1 MGLDGFLAAT
11 GLFTAIRARVSLR
24 SVNCRLSSALVRY
37 GIIVLAVM
45 LPGCGQ
51 QPATNEASSGG
62 PTDSG
67 LPHTAVEEQRSFVE
81 ITDESGLNFV
91 HDAGELGE
99 YPMPQIMG
107 PGAALF
113 DCDGDG
119 LLDVYLVGGG
129 SLKPG
134 PPTESSNS
142 QVPAPGRLFRQQADG
157 TFTDITASSG
167 LMNSGYGM
175 GTAVGDI
182 DNDGDLDL
190 YLTNYGTDRLYRNN
204 GDCTW
209 TDITESAGISNTRW
223 STAACFADFDRD
235 GFLDLFVA
243 NYVDYYPG
251 TVCLDGSGRRD
262 YCVPTDFAP
271 TADKLFHN
279 EGALTAGGDVGFT
292 DVTVSSGLAVQSGR
306 GLGVAC
312 RDFSGD
318 HRPDIFVANDKQANR
333 LWVQQEN
340 GTFRNEAL
348 FRGVA
353 VNHLGEEEA
362 SMGISCG
369 DVNGDRQTDLFLTH
383 FGGET
388 NTLYL
393 GSMSGQF
400 TDATPLS
407 GLGQPGLPYTGFGTA
422 LVDLEHDGDLD
433 LMVVNGRVTRGA
445 FHTTEGSGNTSEM
458 KTPSGTYWKD
468 YVQPNQWFLNN
479 GQGRF
484 TESAGG
490 SDAFTHHTE
499 VSRGLAVGDIDQDGD
514 LDLLV
519 TNCGGRARLFRN
531 QFPDKG
537 HWLLVRAV
545 NPELKRDA
553 IGAQI
558 CLHIGEQRWQREVGS
573 ASGYLTANDIR
584 IHVGV
589 GEARNYDAIFVRWP
603 TKPST
608 VEVFPPGEL
617 NRFLV
622 LTRGDGSPAAVEE
635 IW

>member
-1 MGLDGFLAAT
+1 MNRCL
-11 GLFTAIRARVSLR
+11 
-24 SVNCRLSSALVRY
+24 NPALVRR
-37 GIIVLAVM
+37 GIILLAVV
-45 LPGCGQ
+45 LPGCDRQ
-51 QPATNEASSGG
+51 SATNEASRGG
-62 PTDSG
+62 LADTG
-67 LPHTAVEEQRSFVE
+67 LSHTAAEEQISFVE
-81 ITDESGLNFV
+81 ITEEAGLNFV

-107 PGAALF
+107 PGAAMF

-129 SLKPG
+129 SLKLGQPKEHTDG
-134 PPTESSNS
+134 
-142 QVPAPGRLFRQQADG
+142 QVPTPGRLFRQQSNG
-157 TFTDITASSG
+157 TFADITASSG
-167 LMNSGYGM
+167 LTNSGYGM

-190 YLTNYGTDRLYRNN
+190 YLTNYGADRLYRNN

-223 STAACFADFDRD
+223 STAACFVDFDSD
-235 GFLDLFVA
+235 GFLDLFIA

-251 TVCLDGSGRRD
+251 TVCPDGSGRRD

-271 TADKLFHN
+271 TVDKLFHN
-279 EGALTAGGDVGFT
+279 EGALTTDGEVGFT
-292 DVTVSSGLAVQSGR
+292 DVTFSTGLAAQPGR

-312 RDFSGD
+312 RDFNGD
-318 HRPDIFVANDKQANR
+318 NRPDIFVANDKQANR
-333 LWVQQEN
+333 LWIQQKD
-340 GTFRNEAL
+340 GTFRDEAL

-362 SMGISCG
+362 SMGTTCG
-369 DVNGDRQTDLFLTH
+369 DVNGDRQSDLFLTH

-393 GSMSGQF
+393 GNTSGQF
-400 TDATPLS
+400 TDATPVS

-422 LVDLEHDGDLD
+422 LLDLEHDGDLD
-433 LMVVNGRVTRGA
+433 LMVVNGRVTRRT
-445 FHTTEGSGNTSEM
+445 FHTTDRNGNSSEVE
-458 KTPSGTYWKD
+458 TPPDNYWRD

-479 GQGRF
+479 GQGCF
-484 TESAGG
+484 TEPGHGGG
-490 SDAFTHHTE
+490 SFTHHVE

-519 TNCGGRARLFRN
+519 TNCGGPARLFRN
-531 QFPDKG
+531 QCPDKG
-537 HWLLVRAV
+537 NWLLLRAV

-558 CLHIGEQRWQREVGS
+558 SVHIGEQRWQREVS
-573 ASGYLTANDIR
+573 SSSGYLTANDVR
-584 IHVGV
+584 VHVGV
-589 GEARNYDAIFVRWP
+589 GEARDYDAIVIRWP

-608 VEVFPPGEL
+608 VEVFPPGQL
-617 NRFLV
+617 NQFLV
-622 LTRGDGSPAAVEE
+622 LNRGDGRPAATEE